1 MAACAGPYG
10 GAAEGNKATLPGKGK
25 IYLSHAQKADAKLML
40 VLISLIRGQSLA
52 PASLAA
58 FKMHSFGNSSLD
70 AANSI
75 SAS

>member
-1 MAACAGPYG
+1 MAACAGLYR
-10 GAAEGNKATLPGKGK
+10 GAEEGNKAMLLGKGK
-25 IYLSHAQKADAKLML
+25 IYLSHAQEADAKLML
-40 VLISLIRGQSLA
+40 ILISSIRGQSLA
-52 PASLAA
+52 PALLAG